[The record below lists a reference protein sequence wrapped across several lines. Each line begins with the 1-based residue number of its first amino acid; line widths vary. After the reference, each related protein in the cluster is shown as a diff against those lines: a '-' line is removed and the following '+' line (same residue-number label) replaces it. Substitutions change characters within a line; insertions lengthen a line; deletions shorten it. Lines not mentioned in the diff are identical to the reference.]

1 MIYYRSYNGKK
12 KTKKT
17 TPKVSE
23 LWPAFV
29 FICLSTLLQIFFLK
43 NTWFSLLKYVA
54 GTNRNYTVEL
64 NPVLQAQGP
73 WVP

>member
-1 MIYYRSYNGKK
+1 MIYYRSYSGKK
-12 KTKKT
+12 KKKQQ
-17 TPKVSE
+17 PEVSE
-23 LWPAFV
+23 PWPAFV
-29 FICLSTLLQIFFLK
+29 FICLSTLLQIFFFK
-43 NTWFSLLKYVA
+43 KTWFSLLKYVA